1 MTIDHREP
9 APTPEASTDDSGVG
23 SARAGAGRAV
33 ISLGTQRIVP
43 SEVALVAVGGASVR
57 APQPTLDLLRR
68 ARAVIEDVL
77 ASGLPSYGVNR
88 GLGPMRDQEIPPEL
102 QTDFQQ
108 FVLASHAAG
117 VGDAL
122 SPAQSRAIMAA
133 RLAGL
138 AQGGSGISEET
149 FLGLIALVNA
159 GITPVVTRFGSVGAA
174 DLAPLAAIGAV
185 MIGQGS
191 TFGPD
196 GGRRGGAEAL
206 AAAGLEP
213 TRLGP
218 KDALALVGA
227 NSGSIGLACLASQQ
241 LDTLVLAADLVAAM
255 TVEALGAS
263 LAPFD
268 EIVAEAR
275 PLPGQ
280 VASAAAVREAVGG
293 GDLAEG
299 LIAAASLQ
307 DALSIRTVPQVHG
320 VLHQAASDLREI
332 LTVELNSPTDNPLVD
347 VEAGIVRPTG
357 NFSVLELAISAE
369 STRLVLAH
377 VGMLAERR
385 IASLVQRVRSD
396 RSLVDQIASASSRTG
411 FLTPVI
417 LANTAS
423 QIVVR
428 LKHLANPLSTA
439 GTTVG
444 DGIEDHSSQAFAAVL
459 ATTDAIE
466 AVEILLAIETLLA
479 GDALTADIQ
488 MRGRRRLGSGVA
500 GLHGAVRDLTSALGR
515 GDTAHDVVAQV
526 RPLVAIAATAMS
538 ARALRDATWHAQ
550 HDNLPDSI
558 PADLADDPGAL
569 RRSLRGPR

>member
-1 MTIDHREP
+1 MSIDDRST
-9 APTPEASTDDSGVG
+9 APFPGASAT
-23 SARAGAGRAV
+23 AGAPGNGRAV
-33 ISLGTQRIVP
+33 IELGTQRLTP
-43 SEVALVAVGGASVR
+43 GEVALVAVGGAR
-57 APQPTLDLLRR
+57 FHAPQATIDLLER
-68 ARAVIEDVL
+68 ARRVIDSVL
-77 ASGLPSYGVNR
+77 ADGLPSYGVNR
-88 GLGPMRDQEIPPEL
+88 GLGPMRDQEIPLDL
-102 QTDFQQ
+102 QEQFQH

-117 VGDAL
+117 VGEAL
-122 SPAQSRAIMAA
+122 SPAQSRAILAA

-138 AQGGSGISEET
+138 AQGGSGVSVAT
-149 FLGLIALVNA
+149 FRALVA
-159 GITPVVTRFGSVGAA
+159 LVDADITPVVTRFGSVGAA

-185 MIGQGS
+185 LVGRGS
-191 TFGPD
+191 TFGSD
-196 GGRRGGAEAL
+196 GTRVPGAQAL

-213 TRLGP
+213 ATLGP

-227 NSGSIGLACLASQQ
+227 NSGSIGLACLASLQ
-241 LDTLVLAADLVAAM
+241 LDTLVLSSDLVAAM

-268 EIVAEAR
+268 EVVAEAR
-275 PLPGQ
+275 PMPGQ
-280 VASAAAVREAVGG
+280 VASAAAVREAVQG
-293 GDLAEG
+293 GDLEQG
-299 LIAAASLQ
+299 LIATISLQ

-320 VLHQAASDLREI
+320 VLHQVASDLREI

-347 VEAGIVRPTG
+347 VEAGVVRPTG

-396 RSLVDQIASASSRTG
+396 RPLVDQIAAASSSAG

-423 QIVVR
+423 QVVVR

-444 DGIEDHSSQAFAAVL
+444 DGVEDHSSQAFAAVL
-459 ATTDAIE
+459 ATVEAIE
-466 AVEILLAIETLLA
+466 ATELLLAIETLLA
-479 GDALTADIQ
+479 ADALSADVAR
-488 MRGRRRLGSGVA
+488 RGSRRLGIGVA
-500 GLHGAVRDLTSALGR
+500 GLHGAVVDLTSALGSAEV
-515 GDTAHDVVAQV
+515 AHDVVEKV

-538 ARALRDATWHAQ
+538 GRALRDATWHAQ
-550 HDNLPDSI
+550 HEHLSDTT
-558 PADLADDPGAL
+558 PADLVDDPGAL
-569 RRSLRGPR
+569 RHRLRGSS

>member
-1 MTIDHREP
+1 MVIDHSEP
-9 APTPEASTDDSGVG
+9 AASPAVPERSGT
-23 SARAGAGRAV
+23 AGGERTV
-33 ISLGTQRIVP
+33 INLGTERITP
-43 SEVALVAVGGASVR
+43 SEVALVAVGGATLR
-57 APQPTLDLLRR
+57 APHATIDLLER
-68 ARAVIEDVL
+68 ARAVIEQVL
-77 ASGLPSYGVNR
+77 TSGVPSYGVNR
-88 GLGPMRDQEIPPEL
+88 GLGPMRDQEIPPDL
-102 QTDFQQ
+102 QTEFQH

-117 VGDAL
+117 VGEPL
-122 SPAQSRAIMAA
+122 SVAQSRAIMAA

-138 AQGGSGISEET
+138 AQGGSGISVGT
-149 FLGLIALVNA
+149 FEALIALVDA
-159 GITPVVTRFGSVGAA
+159 GVTPLVTRFGSVGAA

-185 MIGQGS
+185 LVGQG
-191 TFGPD
+191 TTLTAD
-196 GGRRGGAEAL
+196 GERVPGGQAL
-206 AAAGLEP
+206 ASAGLLP
-213 TRLGP
+213 ARLGP

-227 NSGSIGLACLASQQ
+227 NSGSIGLACLASRS

-263 LAPFD
+263 LAPFN

-280 VASAAAVREAVGG
+280 VASAAAIREAVAG
-293 GDLAEG
+293 GDLAQC
-299 LIAAASLQ
+299 LIAPASLQ

-320 VLHQAASDLREI
+320 VLHQAAADLREI

-347 VEAGIVRPTG
+347 VAAGIVRPTG
-357 NFSVLELAISAE
+357 NFSVLELAIAVE

-396 RSLVDQIASASSRTG
+396 RPLVDQIRSASSTAG

-444 DGIEDHSSQAFAAVL
+444 DGVEDHSSQAFAAVL
-459 ATTDAIE
+459 ATVE
-466 AVEILLAIETLLA
+466 AVESIEIMFAIETLLA
-479 GDALTADIQ
+479 SDALAADIE
-488 MRGRRRLGSGVA
+488 MRGSRHLGVAVA
-500 GLHGAVRDLTSALGR
+500 GLHGATRDIVGALHAGTS
-515 GDTAHDVVAQV
+515 AHDVVEQV
-526 RPLVAIAATAMS
+526 RPLVAIAATAVS

-550 HDNLPDSI
+550 HENLPDTL
-558 PADLADDPGAL
+558 PGDLVDDPGAL
-569 RRSLRGPR
+569 RQRLRGAP

>member
-1 MTIDHREP
+1 MN
-9 APTPEASTDDSGVG
+9 
-23 SARAGAGRAV
+23 
-33 ISLGTQRIVP
+33 LGTERITP
-43 SEVALVAVGGASVR
+43 SEVALVAVGGATVR
-57 APQPTLDLLRR
+57 APRVTIDLLRR
-68 ARAVIEDVL
+68 ARGVIDSVL
-77 ASGLPSYGVNR
+77 ASGIPSYGVNR

-102 QTDFQQ
+102 QADFQQ
-108 FVLASHAAG
+108 FVIASHAAG
-117 VGDAL
+117 VGDPL
-122 SPAQSRAIMAA
+122 SPAQSRAIVAA

-138 AQGGSGISEET
+138 AQGGSGISVET
-149 FLGLIALVNA
+149 FEALIALIDA
-159 GITPVVTRFGSVGAA
+159 DITPVVTRFGSVGAA
-174 DLAPLAAIGAV
+174 DLAPLAAVGAV
-185 MIGQGS
+185 LLGRG
-191 TFGPD
+191 TTYGPD
-196 GGRRGGAEAL
+196 GTKVSGERAL
-206 AAAGLEP
+206 AAAGLSP

-218 KDALALVGA
+218 KDALALVGH
-227 NSGSIGLACLASQQ
+227 NSGSIGLACLASTS
-241 LDTLVLAADLVAAM
+241 LDTLVLATDLVAAM

-263 LAPFD
+263 LAPFN

-280 VASAAAVREAVGG
+280 VASAAAVREAVSG
-293 GDLAEG
+293 GDLSDG
-299 LIAAASLQ
+299 LIATISLQ

-320 VLHQAASDLREI
+320 VLHQTASDLREI

-357 NFSVLELAISAE
+357 NFSVLELAISVE

-385 IASLVQRVRSD
+385 IASLVHRVRSD
-396 RSLVDQIASASSRTG
+396 RPLVEQIASASSSAR

-444 DGIEDHSSQAFAAVL
+444 DGVEDHSSQAFAAVL
-459 ATTDAIE
+459 ATVDAIE

-479 GDALTADIQ
+479 SDALTADIA
-488 MRGRRRLGSGVA
+488 MRGARRLGVGVA
-500 GLHGAVRDLTSALGR
+500 GLHGAVSDLTASLGSA
-515 GDTAHDVVAQV
+515 DSAHDVVEKV

-538 ARALRDATWHAQ
+538 GRALRDATWHAQ
-550 HDNLPDSI
+550 HENLPDTL

-569 RRSLRGPR
+569 RRSLRGPQ